1 MSLYDIP
8 KRELFVP
15 GIFRRF
21 FCGFGDT
28 GILNE
33 SGDVVGQLERSPES
47 SLSQPSSCP
56 LTVARLA
63 EQLSID

>member
-21 FCGFGDT
+21 SVVLA
-28 GILNE
+28 IL
-33 SGDVVGQLERSPES
+33 ES
-47 SLSQPSSCP
+47 SMSQGMSWDNWSVRQNH
-56 LTVARLA
+56 L
-63 EQLSID
+63 